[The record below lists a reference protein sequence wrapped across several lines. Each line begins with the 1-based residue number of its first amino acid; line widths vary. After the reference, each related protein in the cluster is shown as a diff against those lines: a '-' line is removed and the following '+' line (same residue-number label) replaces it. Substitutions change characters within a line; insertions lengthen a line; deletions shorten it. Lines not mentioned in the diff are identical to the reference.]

1 MSAAPRARTAGAVV
15 GALALLGLTGCGSS
29 ATPAAVEVSPI
40 PMSAAPTDA
49 PAVPAQPGLLVNQ
62 ARPFTEAQVRRLRQL
77 SEVTRL
83 ALIGYGQVWVYGDQI
98 PTATVDPATYRSFTP
113 AGTREATAV
122 WKAVA
127 EGKALVS
134 HAVGNRDHL
143 PLDVTVPAGWATV
156 RIAGLATTVP
166 GVDMVVSSTTGER
179 IGVPFGNGLI
189 VAVAGDPGRASAK
202 VRAVLG
208 AQPVIRRVAAFGGAL
223 GAPAGPALPAVT
235 PTVPPAVPPVTPPAA
250 PPAAPRATP
259 PVVPPG
265 APPPAAPAGGPAA
278 LPSIGHV
285 PAPASP
291 VWHV

>member
-1 MSAAPRARTAGAVV
+1 MSAAPRARTAGAVI
-15 GALALLGLTGCGSS
+15 GALALLGLTGCGGS
-29 ATPAAVEVSPI
+29 ATPAAVELSPI
-40 PMSAAPTDA
+40 PLATAPTTA
-49 PAVPAQPGLLVNQ
+49 PQAVPAQPGLLINQ
-62 ARPFTEAQVRRLRQL
+62 ARPFTESEVGRLRHL

-113 AGTREATAV
+113 AGTRGSTAV
-122 WKAVA
+122 WKAIA
-127 EGKALVS
+127 DGKALIS
-134 HAVGNRDHL
+134 HAIGNRYHL
-143 PLDVTVPAGWATV
+143 PLDVTVPAGRATV

-166 GVDMVVSSTTGER
+166 GVDMVVSSTTGKR

-189 VAVAGDPGRASAK
+189 LAVSGDSERASAE

-208 AQPVIRRVAAFGGAL
+208 AQPVIRRIVPFGGAL

-235 PTVPPAVPPVTPPAA
+235 PALTPAVPPATPPV
-250 PPAAPRATP
+250 APRTTP

-265 APPPAAPAGGPAA
+265 APPPAAPAGAAAA
-278 LPSIGHV
+278 LPSTGHV